1 MLRNYF
7 LTAWRNLVNN
17 KAYSALNILGL
28 SVGMAVALLIGLW
41 IQYQYSYDHNL
52 PDYKNIYQ
60 VHVRYTVNGE
70 TGQYV
75 ATQAPL
81 ADALKKEIPE
91 IKYACHTDW
100 MGTHNLAVGEK
111 KVFINGAQAE
121 PDFFNIFPFPAINGN
136 LKTALNDP
144 YSIVLTESTAHSLFG
159 DADPMGKAINFDNKH
174 ELIVKAIIR
183 DIPGNS
189 TVKPNYVVPFS
200 YYMLSQEW
208 VNRAATSWHNSA
220 FLTFVRL
227 QPGVTDKNL
236 KPKFDRIFQKYNPE
250 GWRVAKNTPFL
261 QSMPDWHLYTEFKN
275 GAATGGGFIDYIHL
289 FTLIGL
295 LVLLIACV
303 NFMNL
308 ATARSEKRAR
318 EVGVRKAMGSR
329 RKDLILQFLVESL
342 VITSSAGVFA
352 VILSQL
358 VMPAFNS
365 FMNAGSTAVIRIP
378 YTQWSF
384 WAIMVAYILIT
395 GLLAG
400 SRPAFYLSSFQP
412 VKVLKGDL
420 TRSRTRT
427 GRGTKLWPKFTVVG
441 RSAALPRKILVV
453 LQFSCSIALIIS
465 TLLIYQQI
473 QYAKDRPTGYD
484 ADRLVM
490 ITGSNDI
497 TRNYPSIKH
506 DLLAT
511 GLVSSI
517 TMSSTPITELWN
529 WSGIHSWSGQKPG
542 EDLGMATVD
551 IGDDYFTT
559 AGMRLLQGKGFTGN
573 LAADSNHVI
582 LNEAAVARMRYK
594 NPIGQTIQMESG
606 RHLTVIGIVKD
617 ALMQS
622 PFDPVEPTFFES
634 DPNADYPMFRL
645 APTAD
650 VHKAILQLQPIFA
663 KYNPAFPFLYNFVD
677 ETYAAKFILETFV
690 SRLAALF
697 AGLAIFIS
705 CLGLFGLAAY
715 TANQRSR
722 EIGIRK
728 VLGATVLQ
736 LWLLLSKDFI
746 LLVLVS
752 GVVASPIAWYFMSD
766 WLKKYKYAI
775 TIGPGVFLLAAAA
788 ALLITVVTISFQA
801 IKGALA
807 NPTRSLR
814 SE

>member
-41 IQYQYSYDHNL
+41 IQYQYSYDRYL
-52 PDYKNIYQ
+52 PDYKNTYQ

-70 TGQYV
+70 AGQQM
-75 ATQAPL
+75 ATSAPI
-81 ADALKKEIPE
+81 ADALRRDIPE
-91 IKYACHTDW
+91 VKYAAHTDW

-111 KVFINGAQAE
+111 KVYISGAQAE
-121 PDFFNIFPFPAINGN
+121 QDFFNIFPFPVVEGDLSTS
-136 LKTALNDP
+136 LKDP

-159 DADPMGKAINFDNKH
+159 NADPMGKAVSFDNKH
-174 ELIVKAIIR
+174 DLVVKAIIK
-183 DIPGNS
+183 DLPANS
-189 TVKPNYVVPFS
+189 TVKLNYVVPFS
-200 YYMLSQEW
+200 YYMLTREW
-208 VNRAATSWHNSA
+208 VNEAATSWHNSS
-220 FLTFVRL
+220 FQTFVVLRS
-227 QPGVTDKNL
+227 GVTDKQL
-236 KPKFDRIFQKYNPE
+236 QPKFDRIFQKYNPE
-250 GWRVAKNTPFL
+250 AWKVAKQTIFL
-261 QSMPDWHLYTEFKN
+261 QSMADWHLYTEFK
-275 GAATGGGFIDYIHL
+275 GAGPTGGGFIDYVHL
-289 FTLIGL
+289 FSLIGL

-308 ATARSEKRAR
+308 ATARSEKRAK
-318 EVGVRKAMGSR
+318 EVGVRKAIGSR

-342 VITSSAGVFA
+342 VITCSAGIFA
-352 VILSQL
+352 VVLSQL
-358 VMPAFNS
+358 AIPGFNDLT
-365 FMNAGSTAVIRIP
+365 NTAICIP

-384 WAIMVAYILIT
+384 WAVMAAYVLVT

-412 VKVLKGDL
+412 VKVLKGNML
-420 TRSRTRT
+420 
-427 GRGTKLWPKFTVVG
+427 VG

-465 TLLIYQQI
+465 TMLIYQQI

-484 ADRLVM
+484 TNRLVM
-490 ITGSNDI
+490 IDGSNEI
-497 TRNYPSIKH
+497 TRNYPSLKQ
-506 DLLAT
+506 DMLGS
-511 GLVSSI
+511 GLVSSV
-517 TMSSTPITELWN
+517 TQSSSPVTELWS

-542 EDLGMATVD
+542 EELQMAEVD
-551 IGDDYFTT
+551 IADDYFKT
-559 AGMRLLQGKGFTGN
+559 AGMRMLQGKGFAGS

-594 NPIGQTIQMESG
+594 NPLGQPIEMEGG
-606 RHLTVIGIVKD
+606 RHLTVIGVVKD

-622 PFDPVEPTFFES
+622 PFNPAEPTFFGF
-634 DPNADYPMFRL
+634 DPNAGNLMFRL
-645 APTAD
+645 KPTAD
-650 VHKAILQLQPIFA
+650 VHKAISQLAPIFA
-663 KYNPAFPFLYNFVD
+663 KYNPAFPFLYNFADDV
-677 ETYAAKFILETFV
+677 YAQKFQLENLV

-697 AGLAIFIS
+697 AGLANFIS

-715 TANQRSR
+715 TAEQRTR

-728 VLGATVLQ
+728 VLGATISQ

-746 LLVLVS
+746 LLVLIS

-801 IKGALA
+801 IKGAVA
-807 NPTRSLR
+807 NPARSLR
-814 SE
+814 AE

>member
-1 MLRNYF
+1 MWLR
-7 LTAWRNLVNN
+7 RPR
-17 KAYSALNILGL
+17 SR
-28 SVGMAVALLIGLW
+28 MH
-41 IQYQYSYDHNL
+41 Q
-52 PDYKNIYQ
+52 
-60 VHVRYTVNGE
+60 
-70 TGQYV
+70 
-75 ATQAPL
+75 
-81 ADALKKEIPE
+81 KKIPE

-121 PDFFNIFPFPAINGN
+121 PDFFNIFPFPAIKGN
-136 LKTALNDP
+136 LKTALDDP
-144 YSIVLTESTAHSLFG
+144 YSIVLTESSAHSLFG

-174 ELIVKAIIR
+174 ELIVKAIIK

-189 TVKPNYVVPFS
+189 TVKPNYIVPFS

-236 KPKFDRIFQKYNPE
+236 QPKFDRIFRKYNPE
-250 GWRVAKNTPFL
+250 GWRVAKNTLFL
-261 QSMPDWHLYTEFKN
+261 QSMPDWHFVHRVQERRRYRRRFYRLHPSF
-275 GAATGGGFIDYIHL
+275 

-308 ATARSEKRAR
+308 ATARSEKRAK
-318 EVGVRKAMGSR
+318 EVGVRKAIGSR

-342 VITSSAGVFA
+342 VITGGAGVFA
-352 VILSQL
+352 VILGQL
-358 VMPAFNS
+358 VMPAFNG
-365 FMNAGSTAVIRIP
+365 FMNAGSTAVITIP

-384 WAIMVAYILIT
+384 WAILAAYILVT

-412 VKVLKGDL
+412 VKVLKGAMI
-420 TRSRTRT
+420 
-427 GRGTKLWPKFTVVG
+427 VG

-465 TLLIYQQI
+465 TMLIYQQI

-497 TRNYPSIKH
+497 TRNYPSLKH

-511 GLVSSI
+511 GLVSSV
-517 TMSSTPITELWN
+517 TLSSTPITELWN
-529 WSGIHSWSGQKPG
+529 WSGVHSWSGQKPG

-551 IGDDYFTT
+551 IGDDYFKT

-650 VHKAILQLQPIFA
+650 VHKAIGQLQPIFA
-663 KYNPAFPFLYNFVD
+663 KYNPAYPFLYNFVD
-677 ETYAAKFILETFV
+677 VTYAGKFILETFV

-715 TANQRSR
+715 TAEQRTR

-728 VLGATVLQ
+728 VLGATVSQ
-736 LWLLLSKDFI
+736 LWLLLSKEFI
-746 LLVLVS
+746 LLVLIS

-766 WLKKYKYAI
+766 WLLKYKYAI
-775 TIGPGVFLLAAAA
+775 TIGPGVFVLAAGA

-801 IKGALA
+801 IKSAVA
-807 NPTRSLR
+807 NPARSLR
-814 SE
+814 AE

>member
-41 IQYQYSYDHNL
+41 IQYQYAYDRYL
-52 PDYKNIYQ
+52 PDYKSTYQ

-70 TGQYV
+70 TGQQI
-75 ATQAPL
+75 ATQSPL
-81 ADALKKEIPE
+81 ADALRKEIPE
-91 IKYACHTDW
+91 IKYAAHTDW

-111 KVFINGAQAE
+111 KVYISGAQAE
-121 PDFFNIFPFPAINGN
+121 QAFFNIFPFPVVKGDIATS
-136 LKTALNDP
+136 LKDP
-144 YSIVLTESTAHSLFG
+144 YSIVLTASTAHSLFG
-159 DADPMGKAINFDNKH
+159 DADPMGKAVHFDNQH
-174 ELIVKAIIR
+174 DLIVKAIIK
-183 DIPGNS
+183 DLPVNS
-189 TVKPNYVVPFS
+189 TIKLNYVVPFS
-200 YYMLSQEW
+200 YYMLSHEW
-208 VNRAATSWHNSA
+208 VNKAATSWTNSS
-220 FLTFVRL
+220 FQTFVVIR
-227 QPGVTDKNL
+227 PGVNAAQL
-236 KPKFDRIFQKYNPE
+236 QPKFDRIFPKYRPE
-250 GWRVAKNTPFL
+250 AWKVAKNTVFL
-261 QSMPDWHLYTEFKN
+261 QSMADWHLYTEFKN
-275 GAATGGGFIDYIHL
+275 GGPTGGGFIDYVHL
-289 FTLIGL
+289 FSLIGL

-318 EVGVRKAMGSR
+318 EVGVRKAIGCR
-329 RKDLILQFLVESL
+329 RKDLILQFLIESL
-342 VITSSAGVFA
+342 VITCSAGLFA
-352 VILSQL
+352 IFLSQL
-358 VMPAFNS
+358 AMPAFNDLT
-365 FMNAGSTAVIRIP
+365 NTTIRIP

-384 WAIMVAYILIT
+384 WVVMAAYVLVT

-412 VKVLKGDL
+412 VKVLKG
-420 TRSRTRT
+420 TIAT
-427 GRGTKLWPKFTVVG
+427 G

-473 QYAKDRPTGYD
+473 QYARDRPTGYD
-484 ADRLVM
+484 ANRLVM
-490 ITGSNDI
+490 IDGSNDI
-497 TRNYPSIKH
+497 TRNYPSIKQ
-506 DLLAT
+506 DLLGT
-511 GLVSSI
+511 GMVTSVTKSSSP
-517 TMSSTPITELWN
+517 MTELWN
-529 WSGIHSWSGQKPG
+529 WSGVKSWSGQQPG
-542 EDLGMATVD
+542 EELTMATID
-551 IGDDYFTT
+551 IADDYFKTT
-559 AGMRLLQGKGFTGN
+559 GMQLLAGKLLSGS

-582 LNEAAVARMRYK
+582 INEAAAKRMRYK
-594 NPIGQTIQMESG
+594 NPLGQAIEMESG
-606 RHLTVIGIVKD
+606 RHLTVIGVVKD

-622 PFDPVEPTFFES
+622 PFDPAEPTFFES
-634 DPNADYPMFRL
+634 DPTADNLMFRL
-645 APTAD
+645 KPTAD
-650 VHKAILQLQPIFA
+650 VHKAIDQLAPIFA
-663 KYNPAFPFLYNFVD
+663 RYNPAYPFLYNFAD
-677 ETYAAKFILETFV
+677 ETYARKFQLETFV

-715 TANQRSR
+715 TAEQRTR

-728 VLGATVLQ
+728 VLGATVSQ

-746 LLVLVS
+746 LLVLIS

-766 WLKKYKYAI
+766 WLLKYNYRI

-801 IKGALA
+801 IKGAVA

-814 SE
+814 AE

>member
-7 LTAWRNLVNN
+7 FTAWRNLVNN
-17 KAYSALNILGL
+17 KAYSALNLLGL

-52 PDYKNIYQ
+52 PHYKNIYQ
-60 VHVRYTVNGE
+60 VHIRYTVNGE
-70 TGQYV
+70 TGQQS

-81 ADALKKEIPE
+81 AGALRKEIPE

-121 PDFFNIFPFPAINGN
+121 PDFFNIFPFPAKSGN
-136 LKTALNDP
+136 LKTALDDP

-159 DADPMGKAINFDNKH
+159 DADPMGRAINFDNKH
-174 ELIVKAIIR
+174 ELIVKAIIK

-189 TVKPNYVVPFS
+189 TVQPNYVVPFS
-200 YYMLSQEW
+200 YYMLSAEW
-208 VNRAATSWHNSA
+208 VNRAATSWHNSS
-220 FLTFVRL
+220 FQTFVLL

-236 KPKFDRIFQKYNPE
+236 QPKFDRIFQKYNPE
-250 GWRVAKNTPFL
+250 GWRVAKNTLFL

-318 EVGVRKAMGSR
+318 EVGVRKALGSR

-384 WAIMVAYILIT
+384 WAIMAAYILVT

-412 VKVLKGDL
+412 VKVLKGAMI
-420 TRSRTRT
+420 
-427 GRGTKLWPKFTVVG
+427 VG
-441 RSAALPRKILVV
+441 RSAALPRRILVV

-465 TLLIYQQI
+465 TMLIYQQI

-484 ADRLVM
+484 TEGLVM
-490 ITGSNDI
+490 IAGSNDI
-497 TRNYPSIKH
+497 TRNYPSLKH
-506 DLLAT
+506 DLL
-511 GLVSSI
+511 GSGMVSSV
-517 TMSSTPITELWN
+517 TLASSPITELWS
-529 WSGIHSWSGQKPG
+529 WTGIHSWSGKKPG
-542 EDLGMATVD
+542 EDLQIAEVD
-551 IGDDYFTT
+551 IADDYFKTL
-559 AGMRLLQGKGFTGN
+559 GMQLIAGKGFNGN

-582 LNEAAVARMRYK
+582 LNEAAVTRLRYK
-594 NPIGQTIQMESG
+594 NPIGQLIQMENG
-606 RHLTVIGIVKD
+606 HHLTVIGVVKD

-622 PFDPVEPTFFES
+622 PFDPVEPTIFES
-634 DPNADYPMFRL
+634 DPGADFLMFRL
-645 APTAD
+645 KPGAD

-663 KYNPAFPFLYNFVD
+663 RYNPAFPFLYYFAD
-677 ETYAAKFILETFV
+677 ETYAQKFILETFV

-715 TANQRSR
+715 TAEQRTR

-728 VLGATVLQ
+728 VLGATVSQ

-746 LLVLVS
+746 LLVLIS
-752 GVVASPIAWYFMSD
+752 GVIASPIAWYFMSD

-801 IKGALA
+801 IKGAVA